1 MGKIF
6 LMFALLIVLVSPV
19 FGAVGVLDQNGN
31 AWNNATTTATVPC
44 AASNDIYLGR
54 IVNVSVLGKYNWVSG
69 AQPIPEL
76 WFSVD
81 QTNWYNTGI
90 VFGATSAKDGE
101 LHFKGAVVDPSGTW
115 MQLRMCSAVSGLT
128 VTVVG
133 LQQK

>member
-1 MGKIF
+1 MSKVLSI
-6 LMFALLIVLVSPV
+6 LVILIALVSPAL
-19 FGAVGVLDQNGN
+19 GAVGVLDQNGN

-44 AASNDIYLGR
+44 ATSNDIYLGR
-54 IVNVSVLGKYNWVSG
+54 IINVSVLGKYDWVSG
-69 AQPIPEL
+69 AQPLPEL

-90 VFGATSAKDGE
+90 PFGATAAKDGV
-101 LHFKGAVVDPSGTW
+101 LTFKGSIIDPNGPW

-128 VTVVG
+128 VTVIG